1 MVGSQHEALHRIFQH
16 HPEMFARAF
25 HALNVPLG
33 DPSEVALLPTD
44 LTEIRPLERRVDT
57 LLRFTTPS
65 GKFLLLVEAQG
76 EDDPDKPSAW
86 AYYLAHAHAK
96 YRLPAVLLVV
106 CHDRRTAEW
115 AARTAQLGP
124 SFWAGSLT
132 MSPLVLGPDNVP
144 VVTDPA
150 IAAADVPLA
159 TLSAMTHA
167 KDPCID
173 AILKSLAAALRGIDE
188 EDAHVFAELT
198 ELGLGI
204 GQAAETWR
212 HLMSLD
218 PSFFRSETS
227 QRLREEGR
235 TVGLAEGLT
244 KGKTKAVVRSIL
256 DILDARSIEVPPDA
270 HLRITSCEDQDVLR
284 AWLRRSATVP
294 NAADLFVDDRHA

>member
-16 HPEMFARAF
+16 APEMFARAF
-25 HALNVPLG
+25 HALAVPLG

-57 LLRFTTPS
+57 LLRFTVPT
-65 GKFLLLVEAQG
+65 GRFLLLVEAQG
-76 EDDPDKPSAW
+76 ESDPDKPSAW

-96 YRLPAVLLVV
+96 YRLPVVLLVV
-106 CHDRRTAEW
+106 CHDRGTAEW
-115 AARTAQLGP
+115 ASRDVHLGP

-144 VVTDPA
+144 VITDPA
-150 IAAADVPLA
+150 VAAADVPLA
-159 TLSAMTHA
+159 ALSAMTHA

-173 AILKSLAAALRGIDE
+173 AILKSLAAALREIDE

-204 GQAAETWR
+204 SPAAETWR

-235 TVGLAEGLT
+235 TVGLAEGLAE
-244 KGKTKAVVRSIL
+244 GETKAVARNILRVLERRGFRVQNEVRDRIVSCTDLRIL
-256 DILDARSIEVPPDA
+256 DTWLDQAV
-270 HLRITSCEDQDVLR
+270 T
-284 AWLRRSATVP
+284 ATTVTE
-294 NAADLFVDDRHA
+294 LFEA

>member
-1 MVGSQHEALHRIFQH
+1 MFVGMVGSQHEALHRIFQH
-16 HPEMFARAF
+16 DPGMFARAF
-25 HALNVPLG
+25 RELKVPLG
-33 DPSEVALLPTD
+33 VPSEVALLPTD

-57 LLRFTTPS
+57 LLRFTTS
-65 GKFLLLVEAQG
+65 AGRFLLLVEAQG
-76 EDDPDKPSAW
+76 ECDPDKPSAW

-106 CHDRRTAEW
+106 CHDRGTAAWASRPVELGPAFW
-115 AARTAQLGP
+115 AA
-124 SFWAGSLT
+124 SFT
-132 MSPLVLGPDNVP
+132 VQPLVLGPDNVP

-150 IAAADVPLA
+150 TAAADVPLA

-204 GQAAETWR
+204 SKAAETWR
-212 HLMSLD
+212 TLMTLD

-235 TVGLAEGLT
+235 TEGRT
-244 KGKTKAVVRSIL
+244 EEVAGSIL
-256 DILDARSIEVPPDA
+256 RVLERRGFVVEDKVRD
-270 HLRITSCEDQDVLR
+270 RITSCTDLDVLR
-284 AWLRRSATVP
+284 GWLDQAVTVATV
-294 NAADLFVDDRHA
+294 AELFGAR